1 MWRPKSARNASEP
14 VSWGRVVGRAEGR
27 RALYHSHRESAA
39 TRSAPG
45 QREISWAGF
54 RPSRRRR
61 GSMPARTHPDIAG
74 RGARVRPLRYASRV
88 EPSYPRWRRGPRGA
102 APRFRTVEPEP
113 CRAIRTPLPRSLVA
127 SRWPPASP
135 SSRRRGEVDFATARE
150 PTRRRARYRR
160 ALALF
165 AFVATTLFGTP

>member
-14 VSWGRVVGRAEGR
+14 VSWGPVVPRAEGR

-88 EPSYPRWRRGPRGA
+88 EPSYPPGVEVRAALLPGSGRWNPNHVEPFGHPSPDRWWPVAGRQHRLQVGGAARLISQLLANRRG
-102 APRFRTVEPEP
+102 
-113 CRAIRTPLPRSLVA
+113 
-127 SRWPPASP
+127 
-135 SSRRRGEVDFATARE
+135 D
-150 PTRRRARYRR
+150 
-160 ALALF
+160 
-165 AFVATTLFGTP
+165 TLDIDVR